1 MARMKRYTRL
11 RGDHRAIYSK
21 ELSRDEKGDFI
32 GPAVDRLAAYED
44 TGMSPPEVIARMREL
59 IYTAGER
66 EINYCNGLRIW
77 SPMLLQQKVS
87 GNISGA
93 GQSSSGSWPKIGRNP
108 LESEYCNK
116 ITYTDR
122 FPKPAWIVTE
132 DRNERKC

>member
-59 IYTAGER
+59 IYTAVERDKLLQRVKDLESDVAATKSER
-66 EINYCNGLRIW
+66 EYFRSRAEFFRELAENREK
-77 SPMLLQQKVS
+77 S
-87 GNISGA
+87 A
-93 GQSSSGSWPKIGRNP
+93 
-108 LESEYCNK
+108 
-116 ITYTDR
+116 
-122 FPKPAWIVTE
+122 
-132 DRNERKC
+132 RK